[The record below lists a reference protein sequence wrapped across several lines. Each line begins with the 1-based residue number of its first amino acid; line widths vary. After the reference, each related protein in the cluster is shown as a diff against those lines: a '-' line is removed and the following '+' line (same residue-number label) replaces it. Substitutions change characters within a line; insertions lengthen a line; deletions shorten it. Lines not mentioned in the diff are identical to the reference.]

1 METAKWV
8 GLPLSRSP
16 PPLSSLATN
25 SIFFSLFFLQLAVAT
40 TYSKS
45 ASFSKRIESFHLL
58 FTTFDFFPL
67 CYRTNLSSKI
77 AVYFASESTSLFLP
91 PRPHIYKAPDWLRS
105 SLNTT
110 VHSPLCLC
118 SHRAFRTGVQPCMS
132 TCWDPTCSQGSVDI
146 PLSCHY
152 SSSCC
157 QFPWKMNDLSQHITL
172 PYM

>member
-8 GLPLSRSP
+8 GLPLSPSP
-16 PPLSSLATN
+16 PPLSSPATN
-25 SIFFSLFFLQLAVAT
+25 AIFFSLFFLQLAVAA

-45 ASFSKRIESFHLL
+45 ASFSKRTESFHLL

-91 PRPHIYKAPDWLRS
+91 PRPHICKAPDWLHS

-110 VHSPLCLC
+110 VHSPPCLC

-132 TCWDPTCSQGSVDI
+132 TWWDPTCSKGSGDI
-146 PLSCHY
+146 PLSYH
-152 SSSCC
+152 
-157 QFPWKMNDLSQHITL
+157 
-172 PYM
+172 